1 MDNVTHGL
9 IGLLVAE
16 AALQVRF
23 GSSSAPARFRTA
35 ALFCSIAGNN
45 TPDLDFVY
53 SGITEG
59 KLGYLLHHRGHTH
72 TFAAVLPMAL
82 LAILPVLI
90 WAWRARPGWSRADW
104 RFLGF
109 LAVLAPIC
117 HIGMD
122 AMNSYGV
129 HPLWPVS
136 NRWFYGD
143 TLFIIEPLLILSIG
157 LLLAPEARTRVGR
170 GLLLLPPL
178 IVLGLSWAVSMVSWP
193 WAVALTLFALLLGFG
208 AAPLG
213 RRGRIGGAI
222 GLTVGVMLL
231 FAGAR
236 GLAAKQVRAT
246 LQEMSPGAALHDLVM
261 TPLPANPRCWSFIA
275 VQTEGADYLLRRG
288 EVALVS
294 DWLPVSEC
302 AQRDEP
308 GTIAPLGPA
317 RGVSE
322 TPAVRWNGEF
332 RAPLAQ
338 LRHLAATRCDA
349 AALLRFAR
357 APFFLEEPGGRVIL
371 GDLRYDRGEHLGFAA
386 LELAEEGAP
395 CPRAVPPW
403 RPPLADLL

>member
-23 GSSSAPARFRTA
+23 GATPAPTRFRTA

-72 TFAAVLPMAL
+72 TVGAVLPMAL
-82 LAILPVLI
+82 LALLPVLI

-104 RFLGF
+104 RFLVL
-109 LAVLAPIC
+109 LAVLAPFC

-129 HPLWPVS
+129 HPLWPLS

-157 LLLAPEARTRVGR
+157 LLLAREARTRVGR
-170 GLLLLPPL
+170 WLLLLPP
-178 IVLGLSWAVSMVSWP
+178 IVVLGLSWIVSLVSWP
-193 WAVALTLFALLLGFG
+193 GAVTLTLFALLLWFG
-208 AAPLG
+208 AAFLG
-213 RRGRIGGAI
+213 SRGRIGGAL

-231 FAGAR
+231 FAGTR
-236 GLAAKQVRAT
+236 GLVAGQVRTT
-246 LQEMSPGAALHDLVM
+246 LQEVTPEAVLHDLIL

-275 VQTEGADYLLRRG
+275 VQTEGADFLLRRG
-288 EVALVS
+288 DTALVPA
-294 DWLPVSEC
+294 WLPVGTC
-302 AQRDEP
+302 ADREEP
-308 GTIAPLGPA
+308 DMIAPLVPV
-317 RGVSE
+317 RSVSE
-322 TPAVRWNGEF
+322 TPTLRWKGEF
-332 RAPLAQ
+332 RAPLAELQ
-338 LRHLAATRCDA
+338 HLAATRCDA
-349 AALLRFAR
+349 AAMLRFAR
-357 APFFLEEPGGRVIL
+357 APFFLERPGGRVIL
-371 GDLRYDRGEHLGFAA
+371 GDLRYDRGPELGFAA

-403 RPPLADLL
+403 RPPLAELL